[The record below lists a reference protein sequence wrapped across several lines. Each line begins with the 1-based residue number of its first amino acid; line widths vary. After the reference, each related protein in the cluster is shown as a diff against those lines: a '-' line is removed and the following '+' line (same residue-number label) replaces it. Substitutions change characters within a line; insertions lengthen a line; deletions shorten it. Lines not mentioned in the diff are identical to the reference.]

1 MIADLVN
8 AIVEMRDDDALKIV
22 NELLEGGTDVNEIV
36 SNCQEAMEIVGKRF
50 EHGEYFL
57 PELIM
62 GGDILK
68 RITEIIKPKMKAS
81 HAESK
86 KLGTIV
92 FGTVKGDIHDIG
104 KDIVI
109 FMLDVNGFE
118 VHDLGVDVPAEK
130 FVGKMKEVNPDIV
143 GLSGFLTI
151 TFDAMKETVE
161 AIKAVGYRDRVK
173 IMVGGGTVTEDV
185 KEYAGADGFGENA
198 MDAVV
203 LAKKWMGGE

>member
-1 MIADLVN
+1 MIADLLN

-22 NELLEGGTDVNEIV
+22 NELLEDGTDINEIV
-36 SNCQEAMEIVGKRF
+36 SKCQEAMEIVGKRF

-81 HAESK
+81 YSENK
-86 KLGTIV
+86 KLGTVV

-118 VHDLGVDVPAEK
+118 VHDLGVDVPAK
-130 FVGKMKEVNPDIV
+130 QFVDKIKEFNPDIV
-143 GLSGFLTI
+143 GLSGFLTV
-151 TFDAMKETVE
+151 TFDSMKETVE
-161 AIKAVGYRDRVK
+161 AIEAEGYRNRVK

-185 KEYAGADGFGENA
+185 KKYAGADGFGENA
-198 MDAVV
+198 MDAVI
-203 LAKKWMGGE
+203 LAKKWMRGE